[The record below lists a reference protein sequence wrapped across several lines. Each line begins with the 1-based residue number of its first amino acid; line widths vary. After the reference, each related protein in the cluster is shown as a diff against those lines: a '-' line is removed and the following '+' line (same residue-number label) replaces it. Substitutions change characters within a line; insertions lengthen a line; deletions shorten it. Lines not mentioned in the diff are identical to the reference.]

1 LVTVRT
7 WTQDQINIDFNQ
19 AIYDCSKYENLTD
32 FLERLKSFSTD
43 LAKNRNLYNINPF
56 PDLISKGVYI
66 LGKCDSELG
75 IFPDAQL
82 AQMLCW

>member
-1 LVTVRT
+1 MVTVRT

-19 AIYDCSKYENLTD
+19 AIREIAEVSMNLTD

-66 LGKCDSELG
+66 LGKCDS
-75 IFPDAQL
+75 D
-82 AQMLCW
+82 

>member
-1 LVTVRT
+1 MVTVRT

-19 AIYDCSKYENLTD
+19 AIYEKLRSKYENLTD

-66 LGKCDSELG
+66 LGKCDS
-75 IFPDAQL
+75 D
-82 AQMLCW
+82 

>member
-1 LVTVRT
+1 MVTVS

-19 AIYDCSKYENLTD
+19 AIYEKLRSKYENLTD

-56 PDLISKGVYI
+56 PDLIKGVYI
-66 LGKCDSELG
+66 LGKCDS
-75 IFPDAQL
+75 IR
-82 AQMLCW
+82 MTRN

>member
-1 LVTVRT
+1 MVTVRT

-19 AIYDCSKYENLTD
+19 AIYENCRSKYEVTD

-56 PDLISKGVYI
+56 QI
-66 LGKCDSELG
+66 
-75 IFPDAQL
+75 
-82 AQMLCW
+82 

>member
-1 LVTVRT
+1 MVTVRT

-19 AIYDCSKYENLTD
+19 AIYEKLRSKCLTD

-66 LGKCDSELG
+66 LGKCDSN
-75 IFPDAQL
+75 
-82 AQMLCW
+82 